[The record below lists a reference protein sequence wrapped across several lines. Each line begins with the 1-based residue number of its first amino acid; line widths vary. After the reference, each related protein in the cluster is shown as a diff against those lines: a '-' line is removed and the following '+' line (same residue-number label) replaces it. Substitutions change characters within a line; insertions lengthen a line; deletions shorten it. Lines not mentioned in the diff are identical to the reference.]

1 MRRPRRA
8 GRRDVSAKRSIAG
21 GGSAAGRQAREEY
34 SAGGVVLNG
43 DDVLVIVPKRRA
55 ANGSKV
61 LALPKG
67 HLDGEETPEE
77 AATREVREEGGVEAE
92 LIELLGDVE
101 YRYKREG
108 RLVNK
113 RVRFFL
119 FTFLSGTPDDH
130 DHEIAQARW
139 MTASEAAK
147 SLTYPGEREMIAQ
160 ALSKTRA
167 DR

>member
-1 MRRPRRA
+1 M
-8 GRRDVSAKRSIAG
+8 SASGSVAG
-21 GGSAAGRQAREEY
+21 GGSSADRQAREEY

-43 DDVLVIVPKRRA
+43 EEVLVIVPKRRA

-67 HLDGEETPEE
+67 HLDGDETPEE

-101 YRYKREG
+101 YRYKRDG

-119 FTFLSGTPDDH
+119 FNFLSGSPDDH

-139 MTASEAAK
+139 MALSQAAK

-160 ALSKTRA
+160 ALSKTRP